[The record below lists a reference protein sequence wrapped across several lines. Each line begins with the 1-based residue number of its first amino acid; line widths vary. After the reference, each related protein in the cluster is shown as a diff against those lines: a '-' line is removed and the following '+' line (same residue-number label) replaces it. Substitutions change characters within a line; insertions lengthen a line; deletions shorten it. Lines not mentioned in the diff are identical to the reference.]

1 MTSRRFGGS
10 WTGQKLDILQEYLG
24 LYTTVLKKQSFNLTY
39 VDAFAGEG
47 SYAVESDEYDEFVEM
62 RDGSTRIALE
72 TDNRPFD
79 RFLFIDVDS
88 TATDSLRDMIHEY
101 PGRQVDVVQG
111 DANVEI
117 PKFCE
122 RMRWNDRA
130 VVFLDPYATSVVWT
144 TIEEIATSEKV
155 DCWILFPL
163 MAVARMMPNNREP
176 DEANAQRLDDIF
188 GGRKFWQENYR
199 DTLQPSLFDQSLGR
213 ERPRGS
219 DQIAERYRHR
229 LSTVFHS
236 VASTGCTLR
245 NSKRAP
251 LFELMFAAGNPK
263 GGPIAIDLAD
273 NILKRW

>member
-1 MTSRRFGGS
+1 MTSRRFGGP
-10 WTGQKLDILQEYLG
+10 WTEQKLDILQEYLRT
-24 LYTTVLKKQSFNLTY
+24 YTTVLKKQRFNLTY

-79 RFLFIDVDS
+79 SFLFIDVDS
-88 TATDSLRDMIHEY
+88 TATDSLRDMIREY
-101 PGRQVDVVQG
+101 PGRPVDVVQG

-117 PKFCE
+117 PKFC
-122 RMRWNDRA
+122 RKMRWNDRA
-130 VVFLDPYATSVVWT
+130 VVFLDPYATSVVWS
-144 TIEEIATSEKV
+144 TIEEIAASEKI

-163 MAVARMMPNNREP
+163 MAVARMMSNNREP
-176 DEANAQRLDDIF
+176 DEANARRLDDIF
-188 GGRKFWQENYR
+188 GGREFWRESYR
-199 DTLQPSLFDQSLGR
+199 DALQPSFFDQSPGR

-219 DQIAERYRHR
+219 GQIADRYRSR
-229 LSTVFHS
+229 LKTVFHS
-236 VASTGCTLR
+236 VASTGCTLK

-251 LFELMFAAGNPK
+251 LFELMFAAGNLK

-273 NILKRW
+273 HILKGW